1 MFSPLFSLTA
11 STHVNFASVV
21 TYYGHFELV
30 IVGGQVCTHKNLG
43 ILGGKKKKNLK
54 ESIKN
59 ALPSTWMRALGWRFL
74 QLKQNKYT
82 HDEWATGSLQKKKW
96 DFWEKLFCGDV

>member
-43 ILGGKKKKNLK
+43 ILGGKKNLK

-96 DFWEKLFCGDV
+96 DFWEKLFYGDV

>member
-30 IVGGQVCTHKNLG
+30 IVGGQVCTQKNLG
-43 ILGGKKKKNLK
+43 ILGGKKKKTLK
-54 ESIKN
+54 NQSKMHY
-59 ALPSTWMRALGWRFL
+59 PPLG
-74 QLKQNKYT
+74 
-82 HDEWATGSLQKKKW
+82 
-96 DFWEKLFCGDV
+96 

>member
-30 IVGGQVCTHKNLG
+30 IVGRQVCTHKNLG
-43 ILGGKKKKNLK
+43 ILGEKKKKKNLK

-59 ALPSTWMRALGWRFL
+59 ALPSTWMRALG
-74 QLKQNKYT
+74 
-82 HDEWATGSLQKKKW
+82 
-96 DFWEKLFCGDV
+96 